1 MNLYQGAGEVY
12 PTCLPP
18 PQWMMFL
25 PKYWLTAMSCPKK
38 ECDQRL
44 RPGPDAT
51 KLGFW
56 EEMIVWG
63 DFLTLVSRIRLFI
76 LRPA

>member
-1 MNLYQGAGEVY
+1 
-12 PTCLPP
+12 
-18 PQWMMFL
+18 MMFL
-25 PKYWLTAMSCPKK
+25 AKYWLTAMSCPKK

-63 DFLTLVSRIRLFI
+63 DFLTLVCSHRLFI